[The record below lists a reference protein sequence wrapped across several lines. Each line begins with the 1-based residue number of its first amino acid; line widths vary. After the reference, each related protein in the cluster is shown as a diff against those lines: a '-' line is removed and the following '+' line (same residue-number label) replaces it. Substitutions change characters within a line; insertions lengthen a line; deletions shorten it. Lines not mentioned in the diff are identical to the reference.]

1 MRSADGIER
10 GLLAVDVV
18 KSYGAIAAV
27 RGATI
32 ALRPYEVNGLVGDN
46 GAGKSTLV
54 KILSGVLDPD
64 DGRFFR
70 HGEQRPFFKSAR
82 DAQDAGVVT
91 VYQDLALVDTLPIA
105 DNIFLGR
112 ELARGPFRLKRQMR
126 RESSRLLQ
134 EIGVHVPDE
143 KARVDRL
150 SGGQRQGVAF
160 ARALNAGAEFF
171 LLDEPT
177 AATGARETREIISL
191 VERLRDRGAAILL
204 ISHDIPMVCEV
215 CSRITVMRRGETV
228 ASFDAH
234 PDVDDVIDAM
244 VRGTAVSRDR

>member
-1 MRSADGIER
+1 MHSADKREP
-10 GLLAVDVV
+10 GLLAADVA
-18 KSYGAIAAV
+18 KSYGAITAL

-32 ALRPYEVNGLVGDN
+32 ALRPGEINGLVGDN

-64 DGRFFR
+64 GGRLYR
-70 HGEQRPFFKSAR
+70 HGEERAFFKSAK

-91 VYQDLALVDTLPIA
+91 VYQDLALVDTLRIA
-105 DNIFLGR
+105 DNVFLGR
-112 ELARGPFRLKRQMR
+112 ELSKGPFRLKRQMQ
-126 RESSRLLQ
+126 RESARLLQ

-143 KARVDRL
+143 RARVDRL

-177 AATGARETREIISL
+177 AATGARETREIMSL
-191 VERLRDRGAAILL
+191 VERLRERGAAILL
-204 ISHDIPMVCEV
+204 ISHDIPMVCEM

-228 ASFDAH
+228 ASFGANA
-234 PDVDDVIDAM
+234 DVDDVIEAM
-244 VRGTAVSRDR
+244 VRGRLTRD